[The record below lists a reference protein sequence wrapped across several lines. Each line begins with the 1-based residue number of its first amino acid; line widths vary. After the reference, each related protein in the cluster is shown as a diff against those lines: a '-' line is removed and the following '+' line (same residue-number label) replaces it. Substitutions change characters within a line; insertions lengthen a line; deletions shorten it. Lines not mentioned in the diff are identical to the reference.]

1 MSLMANAV
9 ASSKTFS
16 EGMSPLPILQK
27 MQSDATGVVSY
38 AGVRLVKMSFFFT
51 HSRSFTSGRGE
62 ADERI
67 SGR

>member
-27 MQSDATGVVSY
+27 MHGACRGLSPVISSH
-38 AGVRLVKMSFFFT
+38 L
-51 HSRSFTSGRGE
+51 HLSGF
-62 ADERI
+62 
-67 SGR
+67 

>member
-1 MSLMANAV
+1 MANAV

-38 AGVRLVKMSFFFT
+38 AGVRLIENLYHFHPFCTVCP
-51 HSRSFTSGRGE
+51 
-62 ADERI
+62 
-67 SGR
+67 